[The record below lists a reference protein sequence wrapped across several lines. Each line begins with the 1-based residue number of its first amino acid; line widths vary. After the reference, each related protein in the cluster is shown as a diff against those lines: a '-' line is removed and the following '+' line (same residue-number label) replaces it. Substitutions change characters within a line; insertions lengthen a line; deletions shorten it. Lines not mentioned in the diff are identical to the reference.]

1 MSRISSLDGLRGW
14 FLITMT
20 LSHLVLR
27 QQHWV
32 SKVHFRHVMFV
43 ESAQGFI
50 FISGLLFGM
59 VQFRR
64 LEAKGLPFVWR
75 SSVRRAMILWATTVS
90 LTFALMICRDVLP
103 FGVEAFRN
111 WLGTAG
117 VHDPTRAAAILTL
130 AFQPT
135 FLDILPQYIL
145 YLLAAPA
152 FLVLIRKGWWPV
164 AAAMTAIWWMVSQLG
179 LMLPVSRAVNRFF
192 ATSDGQGLR
201 MAFDPMGWQL
211 LFMAGTIFGALWVR
225 GDITPDRLFPK
236 DRAWAVA
243 AAAILLFFAPL
254 RIATANGWLDG
265 DTISS
270 FVMMEKRADFGP
282 VYLLNFIAAAW
293 LIGWLLF
300 RGGEMRSPTLNMVAR
315 LFQKLVAIRPIVC
328 LGRHSLLTYVWH
340 VLLIYTL
347 HYFDRAVI
355 PLEGAPSNYAIAL
368 LFVLLFI
375 PALVSEQM
383 KSRPLPAPAPA

>member
-27 QQHWV
+27 QEHWV
-32 SKVHFRHVMFV
+32 SKIHFRHVMFV

-64 LEAKGLPFVWR
+64 LETRGLPFVWR
-75 SSVRRAMILWATTVS
+75 SSARRAMILWVTTVS
-90 LTFALMICRDVLP
+90 LTLALMICRDVLP
-103 FGVEAFRN
+103 FGLEAFRN
-111 WLGTAG
+111 WLGTTG
-117 VHDPTRAAAILTL
+117 LHDPTRVAAILTL

-152 FLVLIRKGWWPV
+152 LLVLIRKGWWPV
-164 AAAMTAIWWMVSQLG
+164 AAAITAIWWMVSQLG
-179 LMLPVSRAVNRFF
+179 LMLPVSRAVNRVF

-211 LFMAGTIFGALWVR
+211 LFMSGVILGALWVR
-225 GDITPDRLFPK
+225 GDITTDRIFPK

-243 AAAILLFFAPL
+243 AVAVLLFFAPL

-293 LIGWLLF
+293 LIGWLLA
-300 RGGEMRSPTLNMVAR
+300 RGGEMRSPALNIAAG
-315 LFQKLVAIRPIVC
+315 LLQKLVALRPIVC

-347 HYFDRAVI
+347 HYLDRAVV
-355 PLEGAPSNYAIAL
+355 PLEGSPSNYAIVVLFAL
-368 LFVLLFI
+368 LFV
-375 PALVSEQM
+375 PALIAEQRAP
-383 KSRPLPAPAPA
+383 RPLVTARP